1 MGFPRQGY
9 WRRLPIASPGDR
21 PGPGI
26 KPASTTLA
34 GEFFTTGPP
43 GMLRMCLRPNL
54 NRRVFQKD
62 ERDIEDAGVT
72 SVGQVQ

>member
-1 MGFPRQGY
+1 M
-9 WRRLPIASPGDR
+9 PIASPGDR